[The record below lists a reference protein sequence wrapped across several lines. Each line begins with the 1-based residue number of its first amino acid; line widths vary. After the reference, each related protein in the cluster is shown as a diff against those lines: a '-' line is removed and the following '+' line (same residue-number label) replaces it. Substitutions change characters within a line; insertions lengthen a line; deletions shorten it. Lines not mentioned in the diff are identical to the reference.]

1 VAFVARGEHFGYL
14 ARGWTGWNG
23 ATCITTPRSEPTGS
37 DFDFDGKQ
45 GETLLLDFTA
55 KDKTLTEL
63 RNAREIERQP
73 GSCDRPETCTPLEVD
88 FADYTKKCK

>member
-1 VAFVARGEHFGYL
+1 MIVGIRAPRGPELAPTAESSWILPRFVAVEPS
-14 ARGWTGWNG
+14 AR
-23 ATCITTPRSEPTGS
+23 R
-37 DFDFDGKQ
+37 
-45 GETLLLDFTA
+45 LTA

-88 FADYTKKCK
+88 FADYTKKCR